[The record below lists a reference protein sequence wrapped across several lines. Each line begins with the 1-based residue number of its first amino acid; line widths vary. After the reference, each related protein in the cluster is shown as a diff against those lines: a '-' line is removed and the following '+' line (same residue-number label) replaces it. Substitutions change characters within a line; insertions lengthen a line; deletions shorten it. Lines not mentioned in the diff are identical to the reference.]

1 MGALLMKTTLEL
13 PDALMRAVRVRA
25 AATDRRIKDV
35 MAEAIAAGLA
45 ASGDSAPSGTE
56 TGMQTPGGVRHATR
70 RAAKLDPALEA
81 LFAEGD
87 AMAAPGVNFETWAAR
102 SRDVWR

>member
-1 MGALLMKTTLEL
+1 MKTTLEL

-25 AATDRRIKDV
+25 AATDRKIKDV
-35 MAEAIAAGLA
+35 VAEAIASGLA
-45 ASGDSAPSGTE
+45 ASGDSVSSGESARLKAPKVPRSAR
-56 TGMQTPGGVRHATR
+56 QAV
-70 RAAKLDPALEA
+70 KLDPALEA

-87 AMAAPGVNFETWAAR
+87 AMAAAGVNFGTWATH